1 MVTGYRQIVSKLCWF
16 SKGIVKGLLRRE
28 GMPVQRM
35 TKDRLDRFRNKLSA
49 EIICLEAELREME
62 ETDKGMG
69 ISTILDY
76 RTGYPIPQGV
86 SGFEWDKYCRKHD
99 LLNRKRQEQKEVREW
114 IEAIEDIQTRWVF
127 RMWYIER
134 LSWKKIA
141 KKMGV
146 PQNEDYPRL
155 MVRDKYLKNNGIK

>member
-1 MVTGYRQIVSKLCWF
+1 
-16 SKGIVKGLLRRE
+16 
-28 GMPVQRM
+28 MPVQRM

-69 ISTILDY
+69 VSTILDY

-99 LLNRKRQEQKEVREW
+99 LLNRKRQEQKEVKEW

-146 PQNEDYPRL
+146 PQNEDYPR
-155 MVRDKYLKNNGIK
+155 VCIRDAYLKKVEVQ